1 MFLSEPAWAL
11 EPVGKWWPTCLRGQR
26 QPVMGSALLAEYE
39 AVLGRATLFAQSRL
53 NAAERDEL
61 LDIFIATCQ
70 WQRIYYGWRPNVADE
85 ADNHLFELAVAAGA
99 AVIVSRNIKDFAWAS
114 CAFPTFRCKPQSI
127 F

>member
-1 MFLSEPAWAL
+1 MFRQRAL
-11 EPVGKWWPTCLRGQR
+11 EPDRVAQCRGPAPAVIRQR
-26 QPVMGSALLAEYE
+26 LFEYE

-70 WQRIYYGWRPNVADE
+70 WQRIYYGWRPNVADN
-85 ADNHLFELAVAAGA
+85 NHLFELAVAAGA
-99 AVIVSRNIKDFAWAS
+99 AVIVKPATSKTLALGRAALS
-114 CAFPTFRCKPQSI
+114 QPSGKPQSI